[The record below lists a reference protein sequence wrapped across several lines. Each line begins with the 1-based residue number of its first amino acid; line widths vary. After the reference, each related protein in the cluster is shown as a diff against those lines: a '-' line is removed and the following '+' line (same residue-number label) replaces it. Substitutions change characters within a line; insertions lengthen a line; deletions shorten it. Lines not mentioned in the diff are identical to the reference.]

1 MDRFLKSL
9 PYANFENI
17 AIHLLENTIF
27 DILEIYSLKYKLFQI
42 YNIFIVQLNAN
53 YAFNVFHD
61 ITKVFERFSLIKL
74 DKLKITHYVKYSFL
88 IISLLNET
96 YDILKVNIL
105 NYQNF
110 DYVIKI

>member
-42 YNIFIVQLNAN
+42 YNIFIV
-53 YAFNVFHD
+53 
-61 ITKVFERFSLIKL
+61 
-74 DKLKITHYVKYSFL
+74 
-88 IISLLNET
+88 
-96 YDILKVNIL
+96 
-105 NYQNF
+105 
-110 DYVIKI
+110 